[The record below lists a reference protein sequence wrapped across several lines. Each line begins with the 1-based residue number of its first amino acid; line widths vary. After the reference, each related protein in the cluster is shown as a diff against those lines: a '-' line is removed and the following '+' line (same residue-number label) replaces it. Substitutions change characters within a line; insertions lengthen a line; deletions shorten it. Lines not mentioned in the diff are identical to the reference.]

1 MVDPSGNRS
10 GDRSGAPG
18 LLGVGEKIG
27 YALGDSA
34 SNFYWKVFEFY
45 LLFFYTEVFGLTAG
59 AAGWLLLFSR
69 LWDAVND
76 PLMGA
81 LADRTR
87 TRWGKFR
94 PYLLWIAIPIW
105 AAGVLMF
112 TTPDLDQDGKVVYAY
127 VTYIFMMMMYTA
139 INIPYSAL
147 MGVIT
152 PSTQE
157 RAQLSSWR
165 FVGAFAV
172 AWVVQTFTLK
182 FVRMLGG
189 EDPQLGWQ
197 LVMVAYGGIAAVLF
211 VISFATT
218 RERIAPTVEQQSDL
232 RADVRALMGNRPWFI
247 MFLMGVL
254 VISAFALRSGTL
266 AYYFTYYIQD
276 EDAFTFFMGSGGLAA
291 LGGVALM
298 PLGTR
303 LLGKRKLYILCMGSA
318 AVLMVPFFVIPA
330 DELNLIYA
338 LNMGVFFLLGPVAPL
353 LFVMFTDTADYGE
366 WMTGRRTTGLVMA
379 AAMLALKFGGAVGGF
394 ANGQIL
400 EATGF
405 VANQVQG
412 PTAVQGILALVS
424 LVPAVICVGAAALAV
439 AYPLEETQLRQIELD
454 LTRRRGSG

>member
-1 MVDPSGNRS
+1 MADANHSGKT
-10 GDRSGAPG
+10 GV
-18 LLGVGEKIG
+18 LGVREKVG

-45 LLFFYTEVFGLTAG
+45 LLFFYTEVFGLTPG

-76 PLMGA
+76 PMMGA
-81 LADRTR
+81 LADRTN

-112 TTPDLDQDGKVVYAY
+112 TTPELDESGKLVYAY

-139 INIPYSAL
+139 VNIPYSAL

-165 FVGAFAV
+165 FVGAFVV

-197 LVMVAYGGIAAVLF
+197 LVMIVYGGIAALLF

-218 RERIAPTVEQQSDL
+218 RERIGPAAGQNSDFG
-232 RADVRALMGNRPWFI
+232 ADVRALMRNRPWFI
-247 MFLMGVL
+247 MFLMGIF

-266 AYYFTYYIQD
+266 AYYFTYYIKD
-276 EDAFTFFMGSGGLAA
+276 EDAFTFFMGSGGIAA

-298 PLGTR
+298 PVGAR
-303 LLGKRKLYILCMGSA
+303 VLGKRRLFILCMGAA

-330 DELNLIYA
+330 AQINAIYA
-338 LNMGVFFLLGPVAPL
+338 LNIAIFFVLGPVAPL
-353 LFVMFTDTADYGE
+353 IFVMFTDTADYGE
-366 WMTGRRTTGLVMA
+366 WKMGRRTTGLVMA
-379 AAMLALKFGGAVGGF
+379 AAMLALKFGGAIGGF
-394 ANGQIL
+394 ANGQVL
-400 EATGF
+400 EAVGF
-405 VANQVQG
+405 VANQDQT
-412 PTAVQGILALVS
+412 PDAIQGILALVS
-424 LVPAVICVGAAALAV
+424 FIPAGICVGAAILAGL
-439 AYPLEETQLRQIELD
+439 YPLEDRQLRTIEQD
-454 LTRRRGSG
+454 LSQRRVSDEGA